1 MAVELLYVFLR
12 MLSVTALKTVL
23 KALIFSPI
31 LTVTYLIHNLLCVE
45 YRIFGILSKLPI
57 LSCLEYNIR

>member
-23 KALIFSPI
+23 MAKMRMLNYVVS
-31 LTVTYLIHNLLCVE
+31 VV
-45 YRIFGILSKLPI
+45 KLK
-57 LSCLEYNIR
+57 L